1 MSRLCIDTIDVCICS
16 GVYDSLLHYE
26 TGYVLIID
34 LSLIMS
40 NFVIILYSIMMICVY
55 LCLYL
60 YYRSNNTYYYCI

>member
-55 LCLYL
+55 LCLYMFIKL
-60 YYRSNNTYYYCI
+60 IKYID